1 MIKNCDEMTAN
12 YNWQVQGN
20 TKVKPAKLQ
29 AEGSLNKR
37 YQKILCSFLYFCFS
51 FNQLQAE
58 KPRFVDIT
66 IDAGIDFNHA
76 GGIDKRVIP
85 AVVGSGAAFA
95 DYDNDGDLDLYI
107 VNSSTKHD
115 TDTEDPRN
123 ALYRNNGNS
132 TFTDV
137 TNEAGVGN
145 PVWGMGAAFADYDND
160 GDLDL
165 YVTNYKAN
173 AFFRNEG
180 SGSFIKFSSKA
191 GSIGHVGFGSAVT
204 WGDYDNDG
212 YLDLYVA
219 NYLDYGKLPRG
230 DEVFFPY
237 DWYGQSNV
245 LLLNKGDGGFID
257 VTESARVGGGFHL
270 TLGAAFADY
279 DNDGDLDLYLA
290 NDTDQN
296 ILYRNNNDGTF
307 TNTNGTDERSH
318 TGDTRG
324 GMGITWGDYDNDGDL
339 DLFVT
344 NWLDENNV
352 LYRNNSDGT
361 FTDVS
366 AQSGIFESG
375 LGKTCWGTEFFDYD
389 NDGDLDLFIAC
400 GHIDPATWESPSQPD
415 IFLENNGNGTF
426 TNISESVGIRS
437 IPDGT
442 GRGVAV
448 GDYDNDGDLDLL
460 VVNCGEGAVLLQNDG
475 GNRNNWLKILTVGKT
490 SNRNGIG
497 TRIELTIGQSR
508 QIREVISGSS
518 YLSQSSLEVEFGLGK
533 NSVVDQ
539 IRILWPSGFKQIL
552 TDINANQ
559 TLVVT
564 EPDY

>member
-1 MIKNCDEMTAN
+1 MKS
-12 YNWQVQGN
+12 
-20 TKVKPAKLQ
+20 PKLQ
-29 AEGSLNKR
+29 IEGLLGKKH
-37 YQKILCSFLYFCFS
+37 QIFLCFFLYLCLG
-51 FNQLQAE
+51 FNPLQAE

-66 IDAGIDFNHA
+66 ADVGIDFKHA

-85 AVVGSGAAFA
+85 AIVGSGAAFA

-115 TDTEDPRN
+115 TGTGNPRN
-123 ALYRNNGNS
+123 ALYQNNGNS

-165 YVTNYKAN
+165 YVANYKAN

-191 GSIGHVGFGSAVT
+191 GSIGHAGFGSAVA

-270 TLGAAFADY
+270 TLGASFADY
-279 DNDGDLDLYLA
+279 DSDGDLDIYLA
-290 NDTDQN
+290 NDTNQN
-296 ILYRNNNDGTF
+296 ILYRNNSDGTF

-389 NDGDLDLFIAC
+389 NDGDLDLFIVC
-400 GHIDPATWESPSQPD
+400 GHIDPATWESPSQSD

-426 TNISESVGIRS
+426 TDISESVGIRS
-437 IPDGT
+437 VPNGT
-442 GRGVAV
+442 GRGLAV

-460 VVNCGEGAVLLQNDG
+460 VVNCGEGVVLFQNDG
-475 GNRNNWLKILTVGKT
+475 GNQNNWLKILTIGKT

-497 TRIELTIGQSR
+497 ARIELTAGNSR

-518 YLSQSSLEVEFGLGK
+518 YLSQSSLEIEFGLGK
-533 NSVVDQ
+533 ASVVDQ
-539 IRILWPSGFKQIL
+539 IRILWPSGSKQTL
-552 TDINANQ
+552 TDINVNQ
-559 TLVVT
+559 KLVVT
-564 EPDY
+564 EPDN

>member
-1 MIKNCDEMTAN
+1 MKSPKSQIEGLLGEKHQIFLCFFLYLCLGFN
-12 YNWQVQGN
+12 
-20 TKVKPAKLQ
+20 PLQ
-29 AEGSLNKR
+29 AG
-37 YQKILCSFLYFCFS
+37 
-51 FNQLQAE
+51 

-66 IDAGIDFNHA
+66 ADVGIDFKHA

-85 AVVGSGAAFA
+85 AIVGSGAAFA

-115 TDTEDPRN
+115 TGTGNPRN
-123 ALYRNNGNS
+123 ALYQNNGNS

-165 YVTNYKAN
+165 YVANYKAN

-191 GSIGHVGFGSAVT
+191 GSIGHVGFGSAVA

-270 TLGAAFADY
+270 TLGASFADY
-279 DNDGDLDLYLA
+279 DSDGDLDIYLA
-290 NDTDQN
+290 NDTNQN
-296 ILYRNNNDGTF
+296 ILYRNNSDGTF

-400 GHIDPATWESPSQPD
+400 GHIDPATWESSSQSD

-426 TNISESVGIRS
+426 TDISESVGIRS
-437 IPDGT
+437 VPNGT
-442 GRGVAV
+442 GRGLAV

-460 VVNCGEGAVLLQNDG
+460 VVNCGEGVVLFQNDG
-475 GNRNNWLKILTVGKT
+475 GNQNNWLKILTIGKT

-497 TRIELTIGQSR
+497 ARIELTAGKSR

-533 NSVVDQ
+533 ASVVDQ
-539 IRILWPSGFKQIL
+539 IRILWPSGSKQTL
-552 TDINANQ
+552 TDINVNQ
-559 TLVVT
+559 KLVIT
-564 EPDY
+564 EPDN